1 MGTRGGAFGGV
12 SGAGTLDD
20 DGVDGGGVREGALGT
35 RGGASGGVFGAGML
49 DDNGADGVEEGFGV
63 EELDDEGADGGE
75 EGLSFAFKIGVEERS
90 R

>member
-1 MGTRGGAFGGV
+1 
-12 SGAGTLDD
+12 
-20 DGVDGGGVREGALGT
+20 
-35 RGGASGGVFGAGML
+35 ML

-75 EGLSFAFKIGVEERS
+75 EGLAFAFKIGVEERS